1 MVGSDPLD
9 LMHHR
14 VQTDTKRKAG
24 EGIVLCVMSESAPNG
39 EQGMV
44 VAKSRVGEFNEVGCG
59 KGGEVDEE
67 EEEVDGWDGYVG
79 ECKN

>member
-1 MVGSDPLD
+1 MVGSDPLNRF
-9 LMHHR
+9 LLQ
-14 VQTDTKRKAG
+14 VQTDATIKAG
-24 EGIVLCVMSESAPNG
+24 GQIVLCVMSESAPNG
-39 EQGMV
+39 EQGMF